1 MASSA
6 LHVDREPAGLSD
18 SAKATF
24 AIQTDICPQILC
36 RLLGLLA
43 QQGRLV
49 ERVDARRRPEGLDVR
64 IEIAGIAEHHAEIVA
79 AKMRSLVSVRAVRL
93 LTHA

>member
-6 LHVDREPAGLSD
+6 LHVDPEPAGLGD
-18 SAKATF
+18 PAKATF